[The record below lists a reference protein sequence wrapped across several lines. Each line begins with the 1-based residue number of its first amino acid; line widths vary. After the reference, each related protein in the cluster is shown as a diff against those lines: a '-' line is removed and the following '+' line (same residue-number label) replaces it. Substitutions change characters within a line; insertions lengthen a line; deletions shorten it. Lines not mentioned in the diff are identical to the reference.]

1 MYADALEEW
10 DDIVG
15 EKWEEPDEKALALNP
30 LTWISDQ
37 PFYQTKE
44 SRVNDCID
52 NAYKKANHFL
62 SRFQPILEI
71 YWRNKQFDI
80 NILVDERLKNSV
92 DNLVNVIKLFKF
104 YQQHFQSN
112 LPSCTDIG
120 LLQLDSKVIK
130 NRLQP
135 TPKDFNDNI
144 EKLVPEVTRVRTDE
158 AKEWLSQSISD
169 LRRPVNNVE
178 EFVVQQGFLT
188 AIDNR
193 FQSIRD
199 KVDLYEQ
206 FYNELTENALNKPKK
221 EDLNNHSEAKQQIT
235 ALSNIISTLQQQQDS
250 QSDKFK
256 KAL

>member
-1 MYADALEEW
+1 
-10 DDIVG
+10 
-15 EKWEEPDEKALALNP
+15 
-30 LTWISDQ
+30 
-37 PFYQTKE
+37 
-44 SRVNDCID
+44 
-52 NAYKKANHFL
+52 
-62 SRFQPILEI
+62 
-71 YWRNKQFDI
+71 
-80 NILVDERLKNSV
+80 
-92 DNLVNVIKLFKF
+92 
-104 YQQHFQSN
+104 
-112 LPSCTDIG
+112 
-120 LLQLDSKVIK
+120 
-130 NRLQP
+130 
-135 TPKDFNDNI
+135 
-144 EKLVPEVTRVRTDE
+144 
-158 AKEWLSQSISD
+158 